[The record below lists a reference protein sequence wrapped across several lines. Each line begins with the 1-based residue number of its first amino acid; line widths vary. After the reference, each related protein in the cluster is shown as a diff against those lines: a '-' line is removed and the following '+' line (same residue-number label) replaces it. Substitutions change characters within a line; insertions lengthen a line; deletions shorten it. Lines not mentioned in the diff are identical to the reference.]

1 MVQRACVAGA
11 IQVGTYD
18 QFRETFSKM
27 GVKDTF
33 TNVFYASMASGLLF
47 AGFSMPLETAK
58 NKMAFQ
64 KADPITGLTFRHAL
78 TILTHTLT
86 YTYNTRFYHTSSH
99 AHIH

>member
-1 MVQRACVAGA
+1 MQRACVAGA

-18 QFRETFSKM
+18 QFRETFLQW

-47 AGFSMPLETAK
+47 AGFSMPLETEK

-64 KADPITGLTFRHAL
+64 KPDPITGIKNAPSNSRLPLHPSSNV
-78 TILTHTLT
+78 THPLNTL
-86 YTYNTRFYHTSSH
+86 
-99 AHIH
+99 